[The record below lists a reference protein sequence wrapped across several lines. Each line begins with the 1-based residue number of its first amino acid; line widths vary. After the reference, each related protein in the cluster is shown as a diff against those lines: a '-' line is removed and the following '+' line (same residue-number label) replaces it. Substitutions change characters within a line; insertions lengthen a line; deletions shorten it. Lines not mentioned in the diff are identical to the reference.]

1 MLLEQLLET
10 VDFAGAVDSLASDFR
25 EKHGLGRIDQ
35 LGLVVPSVE
44 DAAARLE
51 TLGIGP
57 FLISS
62 GAPVRWEERGEPR
75 RFKGKLGLARHN
87 GVDLELL
94 EPGEGSEFYRQYL
107 DPGGGIVVQH
117 LGFFIKQ
124 VDSRMQRMNDSG
136 IPTLI
141 RGRIKTGPL
150 AFDFAYMD
158 SVENAGFVIELI
170 EFSAFGMRF
179 RPPGVLYHFLGRL
192 EKMSGLRCIDVG

>member
-87 GVDLELL
+87 MLTWNCSNRVKGRSFT
-94 EPGEGSEFYRQYL
+94 GN
-107 DPGGGIVVQH
+107 IW
-117 LGFFIKQ
+117 
-124 VDSRMQRMNDSG
+124 
-136 IPTLI
+136 TLAVAS
-141 RGRIKTGPL
+141 L
-150 AFDFAYMD
+150 
-158 SVENAGFVIELI
+158 
-170 EFSAFGMRF
+170 FSTW
-179 RPPGVLYHFLGRL
+179 V
-192 EKMSGLRCIDVG
+192 SS